1 MSTNFLEYRNNPSY
15 TNICIFNQKEL
26 HIYIIIKKCSSK
38 SCRKIQKF
46 TTARN
51 SNKQRLRVNI
61 HNNAEI
67 RRNSN
72 KYGNDKLTLLERHG
86 VSVAA
91 EQGMINYSQQRP
103 YV

>member
-1 MSTNFLEYRNNPSY
+1 MCFQPKR
-15 TNICIFNQKEL
+15 
-26 HIYIIIKKCSSK
+26 IKHLYYYKSSSK

-103 YV
+103 YL

>member
-1 MSTNFLEYRNNPSY
+1 MNVGTGSSNLEKFETRNFEIIKNVYKFLEYRNNPSY
-15 TNICIFNQKEL
+15 TNICVFNQKEL
-26 HIYIIIKKCSSK
+26 NIYIIIECSSK

-72 KYGNDKLTLLERHG
+72 KYGNDKLTC
-86 VSVAA
+86 
-91 EQGMINYSQQRP
+91 
-103 YV
+103 